1 MHDERKI
8 LEKLSML
15 GKKLED
21 EPNNLPQIINEYQAY
36 FEGIRDNEE
45 DESVI
50 QEMNQLISMFSGLAG
65 IADAGSKLSKL
76 ENLVEPFSELM
87 EQLKKIEN
95 EFDFAKT
102 EDVDVPETGGNH
114 ESKTDD
120 INIPETGG
128 NHESKT
134 DDINI
139 PETEVTEEQS
149 KQ

>member
-87 EQLKKIEN
+87 EQLKM
-95 EFDFAKT
+95 
-102 EDVDVPETGGNH
+102 DVEQSPSRAASARNPASVPSPSHRRLAACPRRGPASDCHRAWPET
-114 ESKTDD
+114 
-120 INIPETGG
+120 
-128 NHESKT
+128 
-134 DDINI
+134 
-139 PETEVTEEQS
+139 
-149 KQ
+149 